1 MKKQTCVHSFA
12 SILSCMNGGHNAA
25 VSKKDRDNT
34 ITVRVSLG
42 KSTPKDCGESTR
54 QGCKTSPSFIEQLR
68 SLCHWNIS
76 VKAGHSSGQDFG
88 SPKFLEVLIMPKVP
102 TTSSFSFDT
111 YFHPPSNTIAI
122 FHQLTSR
129 LSIVNIL
136 HSILYHYYLF
146 HTAKSSTV
154 LLQASK

>member
-12 SILSCMNGGHNAA
+12 SILSCLNGGHIAA

-34 ITVRVSLG
+34 INVRVSLG
-42 KSTPKDCGESTR
+42 QSTPKDCGESMR

-76 VKAGHSSGQDFG
+76 VEAGHSSGQDFG
-88 SPKFLEVLIMPKVP
+88 SPKFLEVLTMPKVL
-102 TTSSFSFDT
+102 TSSFSLDT
-111 YFHPPSNTIAI
+111 CFHQPSNTIAI
-122 FHQLTSR
+122 SHQLTSR
-129 LSIVNIL
+129 LGIVNIL
-136 HSILYHYYLF
+136 YFILYHYYLF

-154 LLQASK
+154 LPQASK